1 MGDLLEVQG
10 FYESEK
16 LIFGIIDGIVDKT
29 VGEQHRVVCHLDLS
43 DGFADADLEL
53 LLSLNSVA
61 DAATELIKTGRI
73 DEEEVAFKCLTVDLN
88 GTFCVN
94 FDDWDLS

>member
-29 VGEQHRVVCHLDLS
+29 ICEQHRVVCHFNLS

-61 DAATELIKTGRI
+61 DTATELIKARRV
-73 DEEEVAFKCLTVDLN
+73 DKEEVAFERLTVDLN
-88 GTFCVN
+88 GTFSVN